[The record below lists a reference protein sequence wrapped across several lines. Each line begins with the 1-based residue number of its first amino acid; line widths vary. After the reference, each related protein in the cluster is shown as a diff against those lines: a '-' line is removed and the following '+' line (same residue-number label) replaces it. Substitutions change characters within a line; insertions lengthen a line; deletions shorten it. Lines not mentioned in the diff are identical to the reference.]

1 MNNEPFFFFLLL
13 ATKRKFTQLL
23 GTTKLAPLL
32 QVNHPRKKQNKCY
45 PLVSGRENNSRG
57 TRDMRRGWKKK
68 KGWNIRVSPPPH
80 LKSKTEGWRRG
91 AVEKQQAW
99 MGRRAFTDDC
109 SPVWA
114 AKLWTWTSFISLQGH
129 CPQREGSCHPALTSP
144 HWDSQLLKIPT
155 SQRHGTLWKS
165 SRRREKQQ
173 HSVRPKD

>member
-1 MNNEPFFFFLLL
+1 MNNEPFFAPCNKKKVHTALGDNKVSSPT
-13 ATKRKFTQLL
+13 ASEPSQKKKTNVTQRFQ
-23 GTTKLAPLL
+23 GEKIAAEA
-32 QVNHPRKKQNKCY
+32 
-45 PLVSGRENNSRG
+45 RETWGGDER
-57 TRDMRRGWKKK
+57 KK

-91 AVEKQQAW
+91 AVEKQQGW

-114 AKLWTWTSFISLQGH
+114 AKVWTWTSFISLQGH

-173 HSVRPKD
+173 HSVRLKD